1 LKPTG
6 RTILVVDDNPQARE
20 LLQRA
25 LRREEHTVHL
35 AATGDAALEMTSA
48 TRFDAVLLDLR
59 MPGMDGFSILE
70 TLRRFYSSLELPIL
84 MISASNDTVDIA
96 KALEQGANDYV
107 EKPFDTRVL
116 RARVDTQLR
125 LKIAMDRLKEKAPSR
140 CDAVLQL
147 MGLKGGTPSE
157 ETAARILIADD
168 DAATRELV
176 RRRLEPYRYTVAEV
190 SDGPGALELL
200 SNQTMDAVLLDVNM
214 PGLSGYRT
222 LARIRKR
229 WNEFALP
236 VILMTARDEPEDVL
250 RGLELGANDYVG
262 KPLAFAVVAARLR
275 TQVLVSRFFSLLG
288 YTSAQAKR
296 VPVREEATEP
306 RQAHRA
312 VATPAPKP
320 TPTPIPPLPR
330 RLDSAQTRQIVER
343 LDRELAILH
352 SSAPEVV
359 LGIPSRANAELLKQ
373 AAQRMRR
380 RYQAV
385 LAETALPKEAHA
397 LANQILAL
405 VEEAHVRLASAQK
418 DPTTSFLTVVDHAI
432 DARLQRARLL
442 ITQEEWSE
450 AELLLSRAL
459 EIRADHPGIL
469 ALLGWA
475 RLHKPTVSRLQRL
488 TEARELLER
497 AEQLNPMHPEGQ
509 LYYARL
515 LVVDGKPREAQLRAQ
530 RAVRA
535 APTSRDATNLLR
547 EIEQS
552 LKS

>member
-1 LKPTG
+1 
-6 RTILVVDDNPQARE
+6 
-20 LLQRA
+20 
-25 LRREEHTVHL
+25 VHL
-35 AATGDAALEMTSA
+35 AATGDEALQLTSS

-59 MPGMDGFSILE
+59 MPGMDGFTILE

-84 MISASNDTVDIA
+84 MISASNDSADIA

-107 EKPFDTRVL
+107 EKPFDTRIL

-125 LKIAMDRLKEKAPSR
+125 LKIAMDRLKEKAPTR

-147 MGLKGGTPSE
+147 LGLKGGPPSE
-157 ETAARILIADD
+157 EPAATVLIADD
-168 DAATRELV
+168 DASTRELV
-176 RRRLEPYRYTVAEV
+176 RRRLEPFRYTVVEA

-200 SNQTMDAVLLDVNM
+200 ANQTIDAVLLDVNM

-229 WNEFALP
+229 WNQFALP
-236 VILMTARDEPEDVL
+236 VILMTARDEPDDVL
-250 RGLELGANDYVG
+250 RGLEAGANDYVG
-262 KPLAFAVVAARLR
+262 KPLAFGVVAARLR
-275 TQVLVSRFFSLLG
+275 TQVLVSRFFALLG
-288 YTSAQAKR
+288 YTSMQAKR
-296 VPVREEATEP
+296 VAQREGQPEASESP
-306 RQAHRA
+306 QPPRA
-312 VATPAPKP
+312 VATPAPRPPP
-320 TPTPIPPLPR
+320 TPTALPR
-330 RLDSAQTRQIVER
+330 RLDSRQTAQIVER

-352 SSAPEVV
+352 ASTPEVV

-385 LAETALPKEAHA
+385 LGEQGLPKEAHD

-405 VEEAHVRLASAQK
+405 VEEAYLRLANTTK
-418 DPTTSFLTVVDHAI
+418 DPTSSFLTVVDHAI

-442 ITQEEWSE
+442 ITQEEWNE

-535 APTSRDATNLLR
+535 APTSREATNLLR

-552 LKS
+552 LR

>member
-35 AATGDAALEMTSA
+35 AATGDEALAMASS

-84 MISASNDTVDIA
+84 MISASNDSADIA

-107 EKPFDTRVL
+107 EKPFDTRIL

-125 LKIAMDRLKEKAPSR
+125 LKIAMDRLKEKAPTR

-147 MGLKGGTPSE
+147 MGLKGGPPSE
-157 ETAARILIADD
+157 EPAARILIADD

-176 RRRLEPYRYTVAEV
+176 RRRLESFRYTVEEA

-200 SNQTMDAVLLDVNM
+200 ANRPVDAVLLDVNM

-262 KPLAFAVVAARLR
+262 KPLAFGVVAARLR
-275 TQVLVSRFFSLLG
+275 TQVLVSRFFALLG
-288 YTSAQAKR
+288 YTSMQAKR
-296 VPVREEATEP
+296 VAQREGPDTDPQRAP
-306 RQAHRA
+306 RAI
-312 VATPAPKP
+312 ATPAPRSNP
-320 TPTPIPPLPR
+320 TPTPSPR
-330 RLDSAQTRQIVER
+330 RLDSTQTRQMIER

-385 LAETALPKEAHA
+385 LADRALPQEAHA

-405 VEEAHVRLASAQK
+405 VEEAYVRLASATK
-418 DPTTSFLTVVDHAI
+418 DPTTSFLTVVEHAI
-432 DARLQRARLL
+432 DARIQRARLL
-442 ITQEEWSE
+442 ITQEEWNE

-515 LVVDGKPREAQLRAQ
+515 LVVDGKPREAQIRAQ

-535 APTSRDATNLLR
+535 APTSREATNLLR

-552 LKS
+552 LR

>member
-1 LKPTG
+1 M
-6 RTILVVDDNPQARE
+6 DDNPQARE

-35 AATGDAALEMTSA
+35 AATGDEALAMASSK
-48 TRFDAVLLDLR
+48 RFDAVLLDLR
-59 MPGMDGFSILE
+59 MPGMDGFTILE

-107 EKPFDTRVL
+107 EKPFDTRIL

-125 LKIAMDRLKEKAPSR
+125 LKIAMDRLKEKAPTR
-140 CDAVLQL
+140 CDAVLQML
-147 MGLKGGTPSE
+147 GLKGGPPSDE
-157 ETAARILIADD
+157 PAARILIADD

-176 RRRLEPYRYTVAEV
+176 RRRLEPYRYTVAEA

-200 SNQTMDAVLLDVNM
+200 ANQSIDAVLLDVNM

-275 TQVLVSRFFSLLG
+275 TQVLVSRFFALLG

-296 VPVREEATEP
+296 VGPREGQDADDARDT
-306 RQAHRA
+306 RRA
-312 VATPAPKP
+312 VATPAPRGP
-320 TPTPIPPLPR
+320 STPAPLPR
-330 RLDSAQTRQIVER
+330 GRLDSTQLKQIVDR

-352 SSAPEVV
+352 SSTPEVV

-385 LAETALPKEAHA
+385 LGEPGLPKEAHD
-397 LANQILAL
+397 LAHQILAL
-405 VEEAHVRLASAQK
+405 VEEAYLRLANTTK
-418 DPTTSFLTVVDHAI
+418 DPTSSFLTVVDHAI

-442 ITQEEWSE
+442 ITQEEWTE

-488 TEARELLER
+488 SEARELLER

-515 LVVDGKPREAQLRAQ
+515 LLVEGKPRDAQLRAQ

-535 APTSRDATNLLR
+535 APVSREATALLR

-552 LKS
+552 LRS

>member
-1 LKPTG
+1 
-6 RTILVVDDNPQARE
+6 
-20 LLQRA
+20 LQRA

-35 AATGDAALEMTSA
+35 AATGDAALELTSS

-84 MISASNDTVDIA
+84 MISASNDSADIA

-116 RARVDTQLR
+116 RARIDTQLR
-125 LKIAMDRLKEKAPSR
+125 LKIAMDRLKEKAPTR
-140 CDAVLQL
+140 CDEVLQRL
-147 MGLKGGTPSE
+147 GLKGGPPSE
-157 ETAARILIADD
+157 EPAARILIADD
-168 DAATRELV
+168 DPAIRELV
-176 RRRLEPYRYTVAEV
+176 RRRLEPFRYTVVEA
-190 SDGPGALELL
+190 SDGPAALEVLA
-200 SNQTMDAVLLDVNM
+200 NQPMDAVLLDVNM

-229 WNEFALP
+229 WNQFALP
-236 VILMTARDEPEDVL
+236 VILVTARDEPEDVI

-262 KPLAFAVVAARLR
+262 KPLAFGVVAARLR
-275 TQVLVSRFFSLLG
+275 TQVLVSRFFALLG

-296 VPVREEATEP
+296 AAQRESQEP
-306 RQAHRA
+306 SETRETTRA
-312 VATPAPKP
+312 VATPAPRPPPGP
-320 TPTPIPPLPR
+320 TPLPR
-330 RLDSAQTRQIVER
+330 RLDSAQSRQIVER

-359 LGIPSRANAELLKQ
+359 LGIPGRANAELLKQ
-373 AAQRMRR
+373 ASQRMRR

-385 LAETALPKEAHA
+385 LAEPALPKEAHA

-405 VEEAHVRLASAQK
+405 VEEAYVRLASATK
-418 DPTTSFLTVVDHAI
+418 DPTTSFLTVVEHAI

-442 ITQEEWSE
+442 ITQEEWNE

-469 ALLGWA
+469 ALLGWV

-535 APTSRDATNLLR
+535 APTSREATNLLR
-547 EIEQS
+547 EIEHS
-552 LKS
+552 LRE

>member
-35 AATGDAALEMTSA
+35 AASGDEALGMTST

-116 RARVDTQLR
+116 RARVDTALR

-147 MGLKGGTPSE
+147 MGLKGGPPSE

-296 VPVREEATEP
+296 AAQREEPAEP
-306 RQAHRA
+306 QPPPRA
-312 VATPAPKP
+312 VATPAPRPAPGP
-320 TPTPIPPLPR
+320 TPLPR
-330 RLDSAQTRQIVER
+330 RLDSKQTQQILER

-385 LAETALPKEAHA
+385 LSETALPKEAHA

-405 VEEAHVRLASAQK
+405 VEEAHVRLASATK
-418 DPTTSFLTVVDHAI
+418 DPTTSFLTVVEHAI

-442 ITQEEWSE
+442 ITQEEWNE

-488 TEARELLER
+488 SEARELLER

-535 APTSRDATNLLR
+535 APTSREATNLLR

-552 LKS
+552 LRT